1 MHLDLQLSKRE
12 RQIMEILISKSEMT
26 AAEIRSAMPDP
37 PSNSAVRTHLRILAD
52 KGYAQHRKEGNKF
65 VYSPKV
71 SKTKAQ
77 KSALKRVLNTFFSGS
92 VDTAITALLEE
103 SDTRLTDHEIS
114 KIQTIIDNAKQRKE

>member
-12 RQIMEILISKSEMT
+12 RQIMEILLFKSDLN
-26 AAEIRSAMPDP
+26 AAEIRLAMPDP
-37 PSNSAVRTHLRILAD
+37 PSDSAVRTHLRILVD

-77 KSALKRVLNTFFSGS
+77 KSALKRVLNTFFGGS
-92 VDTAITALLEE
+92 VDTAIAALLET
-103 SDTRLTDHEIS
+103 SDTQLSDTEIS
-114 KIQTIIDNAKQRKE
+114 KIQSIIDQAKQREK